1 MLLEFAIIAQ
11 VAGLAAF
18 AAAYKGR
25 DITLWL
31 VSVALAGINAFGGGF
46 FVEVMDT
53 FGNVVVKT
61 QGDVLA
67 FNLIIAAFSVVM
79 LFIDMFSEGLV
90 TKTPKSLLSVKSW
103 FSRTKRND

>member
-1 MLLEFAIIAQ
+1 
-11 VAGLAAF
+11 
-18 AAAYKGR
+18 
-25 DITLWL
+25 
-31 VSVALAGINAFGGGF
+31 
-46 FVEVMDT
+46 
-53 FGNVVVKT
+53 VVVKT